1 MKFLDRL
8 QRKFGRLAIP
18 NLMLYIVFANA
29 AVFILD
35 RLDPTPLTYLLMLIP
50 ERVFA
55 GEIWRIFTFI
65 MIPPTN
71 SLIFIIFVL
80 YFYYLIGNT
89 LEHAWGSFKFNV
101 YYFTGV
107 LMLVATSLIFGI
119 TASST
124 YLNMTL
130 FFAFA
135 RMHPEFQVRIYFI
148 LPVKIK
154 YMAYFSAALLAFQF
168 IIGGL
173 SIKISILAGITNFLL
188 FFGKDIITH
197 RKRRIK
203 NQVRKQQYEKK
214 VTSKANSAHKCTV
227 CGITEHDDPTME
239 FRYCSKCE
247 GYHEYCMKHLTDHEH
262 IKENNVTQ

>member
-8 QRKFGRLAIP
+8 QRKFGRVAIP

-65 MIPPTN
+65 MIPPTS

-107 LMLVATSLIFGI
+107 IMLIATSLIFGI

-124 YLNMTL
+124 YFEYDIIFCVLPRL
-130 FFAFA
+130 
-135 RMHPEFQVRIYFI
+135 HPEFQVRVYFI

-154 YMAYFSAALLAFQF
+154 YLAYFSAGLLAFQF
-168 IIGGL
+168 IMGDQRL
-173 SIKISILAGITNFLL
+173 N
-188 FFGKDIITH
+188 
-197 RKRRIK
+197 
-203 NQVRKQQYEKK
+203 
-214 VTSKANSAHKCTV
+214 
-227 CGITEHDDPTME
+227 
-239 FRYCSKCE
+239 
-247 GYHEYCMKHLTDHEH
+247 
-262 IKENNVTQ
+262 